1 MDYDADGDLD
11 ILSGSYTGE
20 VYLFEGDGKGG
31 FAQGRYL
38 MNSAGESLAAG
49 TSITPEARDVDDD
62 GDLDLVIG
70 TRTDGVYVVLN
81 TGTRTEPS
89 WAPKPVALKT
99 ASGEAIKGS
108 NAHHADWDGD
118 GLDDLIVGSEWGG
131 ASWHKNSGTNTK
143 PVYGSAIEL
152 VGRREYEERDEQD
165 GPSGPGSRTKVF
177 VTDWNG
183 DGHADLLL
191 GDVQWL
197 YKTLPPLTPEQEAR
211 KAELT
216 PLYEAAESAYY
227 ALMDE
232 RNAHV
237 RAREAIPDELQ
248 ARIDRSYE
256 VYGPLAKEM
265 GTFDRRK
272 GVTHG
277 WVWLYLRSD
286 QVVRAEMA
294 NPEPDAVVTSGP
306 TTLEV
311 RARSVAGRLDRMRVE
326 ATLRMDSGWH
336 VYAELP
342 EGSKYPLTKPSLTL
356 LDGVELVS
364 DWHSASASK
373 PSSNDIAIRWYTRAV
388 TFECE
393 VVVTDAEVEELEVS
407 VHFQACKDKMCLP
420 PKTLSVSVPA
430 RASAD

>member
-20 VYLFEGDGKGG
+20 IYLFEGDGEGG

-38 MNSAGESLAAG
+38 MNSAGGSLAAG
-49 TSITPEARDVDDD
+49 TSITPEARDVDAD

-70 TRTDGVYVVLN
+70 TRTDGVFVVTN
-81 TGTRTEPS
+81 VGTRAEPS
-89 WAPKPVALKT
+89 WAPKPVAQKT
-99 ASGEAIKGS
+99 AGGEAIQGS

-131 ASWHKNSGTNTK
+131 ASWHRNSGTNTK
-143 PVYGSAIEL
+143 PVYGAAIEL
-152 VGRREYEERDEQD
+152 VGRREFEERDEED

-183 DGHADLLL
+183 DGRADLLL

-197 YKTLPPLTPEQEAR
+197 YETLPPLTPEQEAR
-211 KAELT
+211 KTEIA
-216 PLYEAAESAYY
+216 PQYEAAEKAYY
-227 ALMDE
+227 ALVDE

-248 ARIDRSYE
+248 ARIDAASE
-256 VYGPLAKEM
+256 VYSPLAKEM
-265 GTFDRRK
+265 ASFDRRK
-272 GVTHG
+272 AITHG
-277 WVWLYLRSD
+277 WVWLYLRAE
-286 QVVRAEMA
+286 QVA
-294 NPEPDAVVTSGP
+294 AVSSGP

-311 RARSVAGRLDRMRVE
+311 KARPVEGSSDRMRVE
-326 ATLRMDSGWH
+326 ATLRMDPGWH

-342 EGSKYPLTKPSLTL
+342 EGSAYPLTEPTLTL
-356 LDGVELVS
+356 SDGVELAS
-364 DWHSASASK
+364 NWHTASASK
-373 PSSNDIAIRWYTRAV
+373 PSPNDVATRWYTQAV

-393 VVVTDAEVEELEVS
+393 VVATDTMPDELEVG
-407 VHFQACKDKMCLP
+407 VYFQVCKDEMCLP

-430 RASAD
+430 RATSTYHQLRNPGE